1 MKVSMNFC
9 IFCFAV
15 GMIAGAVIVANNR
28 KIQSLVKDGTEK
40 VSDTID
46 DIKSTVAEQKQN
58 IQTKMKESQNN

>member
-1 MKVSMNFC
+1 
-9 IFCFAV
+9 
-15 GMIAGAVIVANNR
+15 MIAGAVIVANNR